1 MDVYR
6 HAKGFGTRQHGLE
19 IGMIEELFP
28 DDSVRQAPKEAIFPN
43 GAFQFVR

>member
-1 MDVYR
+1 MDVYGY
-6 HAKGFGTRQHGLE
+6 AKDFGAPQHGLE